1 MSSEELRVS
10 EPMLFLFLYRFP
22 HSATP
27 FPPSQCVRPSSA
39 QISALSGSP
48 FFKPCDHVGK
58 STSVAS
64 GAWVIFFF
72 VVTTQHRSAWR
83 QQGRYLSSLSSPPLS
98 NHASISFQWLP
109 GRSGW
114 SGQPSE
120 RRQSGVRLKTKP
132 LHLFSVQLQLFQT
145 SLLLMRRIRSPW
157 IFCWITHSSM
167 ISTDVQ
173 ILCF

>member
-10 EPMLFLFLYRFP
+10 EPMLFLFLYRSP

-27 FPPSQCVRPSSA
+27 FPPSQCARPSSA

-83 QQGRYLSSLSSPPLS
+83 QQGRYLSSLSLPLLS
-98 NHASISFQWLP
+98 LITPRFHFNDFLVALGGPVNHPSVGRVEFASKQSHFISLVF
-109 GRSGW
+109 RYN
-114 SGQPSE
+114 
-120 RRQSGVRLKTKP
+120 
-132 LHLFSVQLQLFQT
+132 
-145 SLLLMRRIRSPW
+145 
-157 IFCWITHSSM
+157 
-167 ISTDVQ
+167 
-173 ILCF
+173 CFKHRCY